1 MKAVIIMG
9 SRSDL
14 EYGREIAE
22 RLKFFGIESV
32 MRVASAHKTP
42 EMVLEI
48 IREYENQDVVY
59 VTIAGRSNALSGFVD
74 ANTSKPVI
82 ASPPLSE
89 RFAGMDLLSSINMPS
104 GVSPM
109 LVLYS
114 ENTAL
119 AVAKIIGLRDK
130 RVEERVKE
138 YQKRKRDEVCDADM
152 EAKSI

>member
-130 RVEERVKE
+130 RVEKRVKE